1 MVQWLRLCIYMT
13 GGTDL
18 ISGQETEILHA
29 VAMKKKNKT
38 RNRIYSNKS
47 LGKKVLIRS
56 QEEIGSRT

>member
-1 MVQWLRLCIYMT
+1 MT

-29 VAMKKKNKT
+29 VARKKKNKT

-47 LGKKVLIRS
+47 LGEKVLIRS

>member
-1 MVQWLRLCIYMT
+1 MVKTVRLHD

-18 ISGQETEILHA
+18 ISGQETDPA
-29 VAMKKKNKT
+29 CPGQKKKKN